1 MRLDFCPRRDLVARL
16 QAGYRLIPGHDYRPD
31 DWAILVMLPDVP
43 EPMSADQIHDMARP
57 FMPAFREPNDNR
69 TAGALSA
76 ASRRPVSDS
85 EALAE
90 RRRRDAERKRES
102 RRAEREASEREFIR
116 RKLETA

>member
-43 EPMSADQIHDMARP
+43 EPMSAAEIQ
-57 FMPAFREPNDNR
+57 
-69 TAGALSA
+69 TASA
-76 ASRRPVSDS
+76 QFRRPATGHLNKAAAATSRNI
-85 EALAE
+85 ALGLA
-90 RRRRDAERKRES
+90 
-102 RRAEREASEREFIR
+102 R

>member
-16 QAGYRLIPGHDYRPD
+16 HAGYRLIPGHDYRPD

-43 EPMSADQIHDMARP
+43 EPMSAAEIHDMARP

-76 ASRRPVSDS
+76 ASRNLSDS
-85 EALAE
+85 AALAE
-90 RRRRDAERKRES
+90 RRPRDAERKREG
-102 RRAEREASEREFIR
+102 RKAEREARDREFIR